1 MNYDPNDLVTT
12 VEACR
17 IAGGANDP
25 VNPSTLWRWVKAGR
39 ISPPIKPGP
48 GTARFRRSKLLAE
61 LGIEAA
67 A

>member
-1 MNYDPNDLVTT
+1 MMSDTTDLITT
-12 VEACR
+12 VAACR
-17 IAGGANDP
+17 VAGGDESP

-39 ISPPIKPGP
+39 ISPPIKVGP
-48 GTARFRRSKLLAE
+48 GTARFSKRKLLNE